1 MHVHGGRQ
9 RRCSAIMAILL
20 GLVAA
25 ALLLPA
31 ASPAAPPSTPPN
43 GSTITVMSRNLYLG
57 ADLGPA
63 VNAPDI
69 CSAIDAG
76 GQILNDVDA
85 SNFPERAKLLAREI
99 VAAKP
104 DLVGLQEVALWRFQE
119 RSDFTATPAT
129 AVRYDFL
136 QLLQDQ
142 LRANGANYSVA
153 VTQDEFDQELPAD
166 RDGSDATN
174 EFICGA
180 DEDGRLTMRDVILV
194 RDGSDVTVSNPQM
207 GQFQNLYGVV
217 LGGAIPIDVARGWV
231 SVDVQTKKSS
241 FRFVNTHLEAFGD
254 PSIREAQARE
264 LFAPGGPLQTQ
275 GQLILV
281 GDINSGGPADRVGTG
296 FTTPGDEGAYNALTA
311 DFGMTNLGARQTC
324 CYPDVFAS
332 AIGSYRFDHTV
343 DHVLVKPEVK
353 QIRAYVTGDD
363 PSVTGPGGVVASDHG
378 GVVSKLKL
386 SK

>member
-99 VAAKP
+99 AAAKP

-207 GQFQNLYGVV
+207 GQFQNRYGVV

>member
-1 MHVHGGRQ
+1 MSGDSRTLSG
-9 RRCSAIMAILL
+9 
-20 GLVAA
+20 
-25 ALLLPA
+25 
-31 ASPAAPPSTPPN
+31 PP
-43 GSTITVMSRNLYLG
+43 R
-57 ADLGPA
+57 PA
-63 VNAPDI
+63 VNAPDV

-99 VAAKP
+99 AAAKP

-142 LRANGANYSVA
+142 LRASGANYSVA

-231 SVDVQTKKSS
+231 SVDVRTKKSS

-254 PSIREAQARE
+254 PSIREARRE

-275 GQLILV
+275 GQLF
-281 GDINSGGPADRVGTG
+281 S
-296 FTTPGDEGAYNALTA
+296 
-311 DFGMTNLGARQTC
+311 
-324 CYPDVFAS
+324 S
-332 AIGSYRFDHTV
+332 
-343 DHVLVKPEVK
+343 
-353 QIRAYVTGDD
+353 
-363 PSVTGPGGVVASDHG
+363 
-378 GVVSKLKL
+378 
-386 SK
+386 